1 MRLAHKLE
9 RSGNVAGTELAGT
22 QLVCSMGTSTVWL
35 QHSWRGAGT
44 GLLKSFGDFPWECT
58 IPRPQLQLQDGWN
71 TGIVRLAHEPAHSD
85 NVNGTQL

>member
-22 QLVCSMGTSTVWL
+22 QLVCSMSTATIWV
-35 QHSWRGAGT
+35 QHSWSGAGA

-58 IPRPQLQLQDGWN
+58 IPRPQLQLQDGWH
-71 TGIVRLAHEPAHSD
+71 TGIVRLARKLERSYGAAERM
-85 NVNGTQL
+85 L